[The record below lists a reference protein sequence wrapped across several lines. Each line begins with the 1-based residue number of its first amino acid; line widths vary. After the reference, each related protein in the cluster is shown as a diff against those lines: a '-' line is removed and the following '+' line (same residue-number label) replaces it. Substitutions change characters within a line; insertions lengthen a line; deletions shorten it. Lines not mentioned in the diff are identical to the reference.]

1 MQVVKDGKP
10 IKSKSLSNRG
20 AQARHFLGG
29 IPRGII
35 YIYIYKVYKKNPREA
50 GGKSFQIE
58 GIWDPKT
65 RFAYRRCSEASHLL
79 SCSLSSSSCSTISAP
94 LFRSRHLF
102 STLLTT
108 SHFLSTVLNDCTL
121 CPPLRSKLLHR
132 GAFKQS
138 KLLHRASF
146 YTEQLLHRETFTDK
160 KFLHRESSY
169 TEKLLHRETFDT
181 DRGAFTQ
188 SKVLHWQPFAQ
199 RSFYAEKL
207 LRRSF
212 HMEKLL
218 HREAFTQRSFY
229 AEKLLH
235 KASFYTMK
243 L

>member
-10 IKSKSLSNRG
+10 IKSKLLSNRG

-29 IPRGII
+29 IPRGI
-35 YIYIYKVYKKNPREA
+35 IYIYKVYKKNPREA

-94 LFRSRHLF
+94 LFRSCHLF

-160 KFLHRESSY
+160 KILHRESSY

-188 SKVLHWQPFAQ
+188 SKVLH
-199 RSFYAEKL
+199 
-207 LRRSF
+207 
-212 HMEKLL
+212 
-218 HREAFTQRSFY
+218 
-229 AEKLLH
+229 
-235 KASFYTMK
+235 
-243 L
+243 